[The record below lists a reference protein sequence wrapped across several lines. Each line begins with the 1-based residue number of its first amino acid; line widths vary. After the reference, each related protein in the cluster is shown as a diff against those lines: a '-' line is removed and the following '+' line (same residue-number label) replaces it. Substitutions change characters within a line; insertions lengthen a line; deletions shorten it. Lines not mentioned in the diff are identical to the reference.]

1 MVVGGVAD
9 AALAVDEDEEPAPA
23 APIADESESEERPLF
38 RSLSALVDRLA
49 ADEDLFTP
57 LNEADDAPPPA
68 AQEPVSEGAP
78 TLFKLQRRNDG
89 LEVTVTPGK
98 RPKPRQQQPAL
109 ER

>member
-1 MVVGGVAD
+1 VG
-9 AALAVDEDEEPAPA
+9 
-23 APIADESESEERPLF
+23 
-38 RSLSALVDRLA
+38 
-49 ADEDLFTP
+49 
-57 LNEADDAPPPA
+57 N
-68 AQEPVSEGAP
+68 VSELLTAVASLKPGAP